1 MFRNMNKIA
10 RLILVIFWIAAIF
23 AALTPYWVAASPWLI
38 RVAFIL
44 IVAHLLEYCFVHKR
58 LRKVEGTAIGHF
70 FQTFVFGILYWSPLL
85 RSSENSN

>member
-10 RLILVIFWIAAIF
+10 RLILVIFWIVAIF
-23 AALTPYWVAASPWLI
+23 AALTPYWGAASPWLI
-38 RVAFIL
+38 RVALIL

-58 LRKVEGTAIGHF
+58 LVNTGGSAGRHF
-70 FQTFVFGILYWSPLL
+70 FQTFVIGILYWSPLL